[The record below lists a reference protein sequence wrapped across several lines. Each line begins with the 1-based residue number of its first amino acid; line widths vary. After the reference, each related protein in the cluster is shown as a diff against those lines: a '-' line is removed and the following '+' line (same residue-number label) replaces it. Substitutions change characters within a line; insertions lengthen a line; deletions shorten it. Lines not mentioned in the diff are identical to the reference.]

1 MFRERT
7 KMRRNYSRKKISQ
20 KENPRR
26 VRVITDLYYVDDD
39 IRSWI
44 GGLVPRE
51 YFEELCWLVIKEGET
66 GTYYPDTKFLVLDD
80 GGEVLVDPEYL
91 EFLD

>member
-1 MFRERT
+1 MFRETRM
-7 KMRRNYSRKKISQ
+7 KRNYSRKKISQ
-20 KENPRR
+20 KERPRR

-39 IRSWI
+39 IRLWI

-51 YFEELCWLVIKEGET
+51 YFEELCRLEIKEGST
-66 GTYYPDTKFLVLDD
+66 GTYYPDKELLVLDD
-80 GGEVLVDPEYL
+80 GSEVVYLNPEYL